1 MKMTPRVPV
10 VCRTEG
16 FRIAVHSSSKQKN
29 LPPLNIDLPIHK
41 IKRWLIHGRYINA
54 VADIVCVRRNLVNR
68 YDTLY
73 TVLVVSRSEDFRIA
87 VHSRSKQKNLPPL
100 NINLPVDKIKRWLIH
115 GRSINAVADIVCVSP
130 ERV

>member
-1 MKMTPRVPV
+1 MACLSIRFGLVAIPNIR
-10 VCRTEG
+10 RL
-16 FRIAVHSSSKQKN
+16 S
-29 LPPLNIDLPIHK
+29 PLDIDLPVDK
-41 IKRWLIHGRYINA
+41 IKRWLIHGRSVDT

-87 VHSRSKQKNLPPL
+87 VHSSSKHKNLPPL

-115 GRSINAVADIVCVSP
+115 GRSINAVADIVECGLTGIDLV
-130 ERV
+130 